1 MFADMIVYIEN
12 PNESKKIIELL
23 RKLSKIAEYKINIQ
37 KSIIFLNTN
46 NEHEEIKSKN
56 TIPLQSLQKL
66 LR

>member
-37 KSIIFLNTN
+37 KSIIFLNAN